1 MHRIF
6 EIIDE
11 EKNEN
16 FTADNAAEK
25 EVDKTIII
33 DDEADEAV
41 KKKVNRTNET
51 NEANHEYLTKTSLT
65 AFSIITF
72 NSSNCLSVKSEIIE
86 IEIKIL
92 LEILQDCC
100 ENAKC
105 DLILLKSKLRIFN

>member
-41 KKKVNRTNET
+41 KKKS
-51 NEANHEYLTKTSLT
+51 K
-65 AFSIITF
+65 
-72 NSSNCLSVKSEIIE
+72 SNKRNKRSKSWIFDENFV
-86 IEIKIL
+86 
-92 LEILQDCC
+92 DCFLDH
-100 ENAKC
+100 N
-105 DLILLKSKLRIFN
+105 F

>member
-41 KKKVNRTNET
+41 KKKS
-51 NEANHEYLTKTSLT
+51 K
-65 AFSIITF
+65 
-72 NSSNCLSVKSEIIE
+72 SNKRNKRSKS
-86 IEIKIL
+86 
-92 LEILQDCC
+92 
-100 ENAKC
+100 
-105 DLILLKSKLRIFN
+105 